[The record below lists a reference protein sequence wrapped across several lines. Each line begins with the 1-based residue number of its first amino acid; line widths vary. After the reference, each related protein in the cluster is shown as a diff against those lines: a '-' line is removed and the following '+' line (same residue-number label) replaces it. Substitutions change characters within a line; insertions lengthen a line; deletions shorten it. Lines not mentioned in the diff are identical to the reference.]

1 MINIGITGGETVAAG
16 ELVRLLI
23 NHPDVNLKWVSAK
36 GVSGKL
42 SGCHKGLLGECDA
55 EFTSPSVA
63 DVDLVFSCDSDASL
77 YENVPEE
84 VKATMRIVDFGH
96 SITNVEPCMYGLCE
110 INRKFMVHDC
120 YGVVR
125 LPSAQAMLLL
135 LALIPAAKNNMLNGS
150 ISSRINCGTMITPAN
165 EGELGT
171 EVCNVLKVLQPD
183 YDGRIEITCGKD
195 SSSRGM
201 VASLTMPCQL
211 DAGAIKSIYKD
222 YYGDHNFTFVG
233 DEAVDMSDVIN
244 TNKCLINIEVADGMA
259 HITAFDDGLLKGA
272 AGNAVHVMN
281 LLFGFHE
288 KVGLA
293 LKAQVF

>member
-23 NHPDVNLKWVSAK
+23 NHPDVNLKWVSAR
-36 GVSGKL
+36 GLSGKL
-42 SGCHKGLLGECDA
+42 SACHKGLLGECDV
-55 EFTSPSVA
+55 EFSSPSVA

-77 YENVPEE
+77 FENVSEE

-125 LPSAQAMLLL
+125 LPSPQAMLLL
-135 LALIPAAKNNMLNGS
+135 LALIPAAKNGMLNGS
-150 ISSRINCGTMITPAN
+150 IYSHFDLGAMIKIAD
-165 EGELGT
+165 
-171 EVCNVLKVLQPD
+171 EVDLNAEVGDVIKALQPNF
-183 YDGRIEITCGKD
+183 DGAIEITCGSH
-195 SSSRGM
+195 SSKRGM
-201 VASLTMPCQL
+201 VVSATMPCNL
-211 DAGAIKSIYKD
+211 DSGSVKAIYRD
-222 YYGDHNFTFVG
+222 YYGDHNFTFVS
-233 DEAVDMSDVIN
+233 DEAVDMSDVMN
-244 TNKCLINIEVADGMA
+244 TNKCLINIEVTDGML
-259 HITAFDDGLLKGA
+259 HITAFADGLLKGA